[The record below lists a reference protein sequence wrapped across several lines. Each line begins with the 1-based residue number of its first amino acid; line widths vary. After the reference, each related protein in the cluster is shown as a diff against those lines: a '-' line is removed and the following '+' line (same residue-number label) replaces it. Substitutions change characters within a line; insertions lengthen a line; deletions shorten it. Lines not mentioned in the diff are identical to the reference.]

1 MDTLLGFAAVVT
13 ATIVALFTALGL
25 QALLLRGVFALMQPA
40 TADHRIAGAPIE
52 QGTRLAA
59 QAFVKVR

>member
-1 MDTLLGFAAVVT
+1 MDTLFGLAAVVMT
-13 ATIVALFTALGL
+13 TIVALFTALGL

-40 TADHRIAGAPIE
+40 STSRVLPPPIE

-59 QAFVKVR
+59 QAFTKAR